1 MNDHMENKPILTD
14 DQGCFACG
22 SKNSQG
28 LQLKFQYPRPGT
40 CRSGFMAE
48 QKFQGWKGI
57 LHGGIVS
64 TLLDEALAHA
74 VGGANGGGGA
84 SGAVT
89 AELTVRFK
97 KPVKIG
103 SKIILTEKDQGRVVE
118 AVSEITDEDGRLLAS
133 AKGKLVRP
141 INNNAN

>member
-1 MNDHMENKPILTD
+1 MKLNDDHF
-14 DQGCFACG
+14 CFACG
-22 SKNSQG
+22 DKNPDG
-28 LQLKFQYPRPGT
+28 LHLKFTYPKAGQ
-40 CRSGFMAE
+40 CRAE
-48 QKFQGWKGI
+48 FFPPAKFQGWQGI

-74 VGGANGGGGA
+74 VGGAERGGGG

-103 SKIILTEKDQGRVVE
+103 ERIILTGRVVSDKGRMVE
-118 AVSEITDEDGRLLAS
+118 AESEIADRQGNILAS
-133 AKGKLVRP
+133 ATGKLVRP
-141 INNNAN
+141 AKK

>member
-1 MNDHMENKPILTD
+1 MADITLND
-14 DQGCFACG
+14 DQFCFVCG
-22 SKNSQG
+22 KNNPDG
-28 LQLKFQYPRPGT
+28 LQIKFQYPEPGT
-40 CRSGFMAE
+40 CRAE
-48 QKFQGWKGI
+48 FTPPRRFQGWQGI

-74 VGGANGGGGA
+74 VGGAERGGGG

-97 KPVKIG
+97 RPVPIG
-103 SKIILTEKDQGRVVE
+103 QVVLLEGNVTSDRGRVVE
-118 AVSEITDEDGRLLAS
+118 CESCIRDSNGNELAS

-141 INNNAN
+141 KS

>member
-1 MNDHMENKPILTD
+1 MKLNDDHF
-14 DQGCFACG
+14 CFACG
-22 SKNSQG
+22 SNNPDG
-28 LQLKFQYPRPGT
+28 LQIKFSYPQAGQ
-40 CRSGFMAE
+40 CRAE
-48 QKFQGWKGI
+48 FVPPAKFQGWQGI

-74 VGGANGGGGA
+74 VGGSEGGGGA

-103 SKIILTEKDQGRVVE
+103 ESVILAGRVLNDKGRMVE
-118 AVSEITDEDGRLLAS
+118 AGSEITDRQGNILAS
-133 AKGKLVRP
+133 ASGKLVRP
-141 INNNAN
+141 AKR